1 LAISKQKKEDLVA
14 EYVDML
20 NSSEAIFLTEYT
32 GLDVKQMQQ
41 LRADVRKVDGEYRVT
56 KNTLMLL
63 ALEQVGRPAP
73 ADLFNGQL
81 ATGFALQEVP
91 SLAKVLAD
99 FAKGSDDFVIKF
111 GILGDDL
118 LTAEQIEALAKLPS
132 LDELRAMLLSMIQ
145 GPARNIVST
154 VASGVR
160 QVVNVLDAY
169 AKLEDDSETDADAE
183 SSAEAEAE
191 DAA

>member
-1 LAISKQKKEDLVA
+1 MAISKQKKEKLVA
-14 EYVDML
+14 EYVDIL
-20 NSSEAIFLTEYT
+20 KSSRAIFLTEYT

-41 LRADVRKVDGEYRVT
+41 LRADVRKADGDFRVT

-81 ATGFALQEVP
+81 STGFALQEVP

-111 GILGDDL
+111 GILGNDV
-118 LTAEQIEALAKLPS
+118 LTAEQIEELANLPS
-132 LDELRAMLLSMIQ
+132 LEELRATLLSMIQ
-145 GPARNIVST
+145 APARNIAST

-160 QVVNVLDAY
+160 QVINVLDAY
-169 AKLEDDSETDADAE
+169 AKQEGESE
-183 SSAEAEAE
+183 AEAEAT
-191 DAA
+191 ASRG